1 MEAFHVELQQKLW
14 SGLWNMWKHPFLAF
28 YKLGI
33 VKKVN
38 VGKNQNWLTTFS
50 VSVMHSIPAKSVKPL
65 WVEQKILW

>member
-1 MEAFHVELQQKLW
+1 
-14 SGLWNMWKHPFLAF
+14 MWKHPFLAF